1 MKRSRLLPLG
11 LGFLALAG
19 LGGYEASVLSHQRE
33 QLHALG
39 TTAAQLRAALAKLQ
53 REHLAATADLALAE
67 RQLAALPITRAPV
80 ANLTP
85 QREIELSVWLGQV
98 KQLRRLFDE
107 RPDQRIPELSLLTER
122 DWLRD
127 AKTARLDSEDG
138 IRQALA
144 RLRDSAITAFQQSQ
158 LSPALRKFAKT
169 AADDATPTIF
179 ALTPFFDAPV
189 DPTMLGRYELGSV
202 KNPSS
207 RGSLQW
213 RIQPL
218 APVDPDYDRRQQITA
233 SREGNYGSSSAGALY
248 AWIPDFQ
255 ERMQR
260 AQKSFSA
267 AKPGTQP
274 TGYADVLPFV
284 DPPFPPATVEKI
296 LKADR
301 ERPR

>member
-1 MKRSRLLPLG
+1 MKRSLLLPFSV
-11 LGFLALAG
+11 GFLALAA
-19 LGGYEASVLSHQRE
+19 LGGYEASVISRQRE

-39 TTAAQLRAALAKLQ
+39 PISAQLRAELAQLQ
-53 REHLAATADLALAE
+53 RENLAATADLAQAE
-67 RQLAALPITRAPV
+67 RQLAALPTKRPPV
-80 ANLTP
+80 ANLTA
-85 QREIELSVWLGQV
+85 QRESELRAWLGQV
-98 KQLRRLFDE
+98 KQLRQFFEE
-107 RPDQRIPELSLLTER
+107 RPDQRIPELSLLTDR

-127 AKTARLDSEDG
+127 AKTAQLDSEDG

-144 RLRDSAITAFQQSQ
+144 RIRDSAITAFQQAH

-179 ALTPFFDAPV
+179 ALTPFFDAPI
-189 DPTMLGRYELGSV
+189 DPALLGRYELSSV
-202 KNPSS
+202 KASS
-207 RGSLQW
+207 RDGLQW
-213 RIQPL
+213 RVQPL

-233 SREGNYGSSSAGALY
+233 SRDGNYGSSSAGALY

-260 AQKSFSA
+260 AQKNFAA

-284 DPPFPPATVEKI
+284 SPPFPPATVERI
-296 LKADR
+296 LKAER